1 MEKRKQ
7 LTAIAVLHHYAGRT
21 KFRLHSKIVMTVRI
35 KRIKKDIETINAFN
49 ATPGYGVTRP
59 TFSPE
64 YHGAVTH
71 VVEELKKTGAEI
83 SICRA
88 GNIRGRI
95 PGSGKD
101 GPAIMM
107 GSHLDTVAHGGQFDG
122 VVGVVT
128 ALEAARIIVEDK
140 ITHRLPVDVVIFTEE
155 EGSRFGRGLLGSSVW
170 TGQMETEQLASIK
183 DDRGVSY
190 PEAMAQAGL
199 IIDDH
204 SRLQPRDIRAMLEV
218 HIEQGAVLEKR
229 GHRIGL
235 VEAIAGIRQL
245 MITIKGTADHAG
257 TTPMEDRSDPLQAA
271 ARAIIAVD
279 EIARNTGPNT
289 VATVGRIACEPAQV
303 NVIPGLARFS
313 VDVRNSEKTILESAV
328 AAICQTVKEICV
340 KRGLVFEIVQL
351 SEAEPVALS
360 KSIIDLLEEK
370 AREINVAPYRMISG
384 AGHDTA
390 LVAKLTEA
398 GMIFVPSRDGL
409 SHCPQEYTR
418 LEDIALGCEILLA
431 TVVQLA

>member
-1 MEKRKQ
+1 
-7 LTAIAVLHHYAGRT
+7 
-21 KFRLHSKIVMTVRI
+21 MTIQIERI
-35 KRIKKDIETINAFN
+35 QSDIEAINSFN
-49 ATPGYGVTRP
+49 ATPGSGISRP
-59 TFSPE
+59 TFSQE
-64 YHGAVTH
+64 YQYATSY
-71 VVEELKKTGAEI
+71 VVEELNKIGAEI
-83 SICRA
+83 SICLA

-95 PGSGKD
+95 SGSSKD

-140 ITHRLPVDVVIFTEE
+140 ITHRLPVDVVIFAEE
-155 EGSRFGRGLLGSSVW
+155 EGSRFGRGLLGSSIC
-170 TGQMETEQLASIK
+170 TGQMNTERLASIK
-183 DDRGVSY
+183 DDRGISY

-204 SRLQPRDIRAMLEV
+204 RRLKPRNIRAMLEI
-218 HIEQGAVLEKR
+218 HIEQGAVLENS

-245 MITIKGTADHAG
+245 NITIKGTADHAG

-271 ARAIIAVD
+271 AEIILAVD
-279 EIARNTGPNT
+279 KIARNTGPNT
-289 VATVGRIACEPAQV
+289 VATVGRITCEPAQV
-303 NVIPGLARFS
+303 NVIPGLVKLS
-313 VDVRNSEKTILESAV
+313 VDVRDSNKTLLETAV
-328 AAICQTVKEICV
+328 TAINQTVKEICAA
-340 KRGLVFEIVQL
+340 RGLVFEIAQL
-351 SEAEPVALS
+351 SEAEPVTLA
-360 KSIIDLLEEK
+360 KNIIDLLAEN
-370 AREINVAPYRMISG
+370 AREKNVQPYKMISG

-390 LVAKLTEA
+390 LIAEIAEA

-431 TVVQLA
+431 TVVELAT

>member
-1 MEKRKQ
+1 MRLLCCMRSGRIPYPSFVNYKKS
-7 LTAIAVLHHYAGRT
+7 TKIA
-21 KFRLHSKIVMTVRI
+21 MTVRI
-35 KRIKKDIETINAFN
+35 SRIQNDIETINEFN
-49 ATPGYGVTRP
+49 ATPGFGVTRS

-64 YHGAVTH
+64 YQGAVTY
-71 VVEELKKTGAEI
+71 VVEELKKIGAGV

-95 PGSGKD
+95 PGSGED

-107 GSHLDTVAHGGQFDG
+107 GSHLDTVVHGGQFDG

-140 ITHRLPVDVVIFTEE
+140 IAHQLPIDVVIFAEE
-155 EGSRFGRGLLGSSVW
+155 EGSRFGRGLLGSSIW
-170 TGQMETEQLASIK
+170 TGQLETEQIESIK

-190 PEAMAQAGL
+190 QEAMSQAGL
-199 IIDDH
+199 KLDDH
-204 SRLQPRDIRAMLEV
+204 GKLKPRDIRAMLEV

-245 MITIKGTADHAG
+245 NITIIGTADHAG
-257 TTPMEDRSDPLQAA
+257 TTPMEGRLDPLQTA
-271 ARAIIAVD
+271 ARIIIAVD
-279 EIARNTGPNT
+279 KIARNTGPNT
-289 VATVGRIACEPAQV
+289 VATVGRITCEPAQV
-303 NVIPGLARFS
+303 NVIPGLVRFS
-313 VDVRNSEKTILESAV
+313 IDVRDSNKIMLASAV
-328 AAICQTVKEICV
+328 TAINQTVKEICAE
-340 KRGLVFEIVQL
+340 RGLLFEIVQL
-351 SEAEPVALS
+351 SEAEPVTLS

-370 AREINVAPYRMISG
+370 AREKKVAPYKMVSG

-390 LVAKLTEA
+390 LIAELTEA

-409 SHCPQEYTR
+409 SHCPQEFTR

-431 TVVQLA
+431 TIIQLAA

>member
-1 MEKRKQ
+1 
-7 LTAIAVLHHYAGRT
+7 
-21 KFRLHSKIVMTVRI
+21 MTIQIERI
-35 KRIKKDIETINAFN
+35 QSDIEAINSFN
-49 ATPGYGVTRP
+49 ATPGSGISRP
-59 TFSPE
+59 TFSQE
-64 YHGAVTH
+64 YQYATSY
-71 VVEELKKTGAEI
+71 VVEELNKIGAEI
-83 SICRA
+83 SICLA

-95 PGSGKD
+95 SGSSKD

-140 ITHRLPVDVVIFTEE
+140 ITHQLPVDVVIFAEE
-155 EGSRFGRGLLGSSVW
+155 EGSRFGRGLLGSSIW
-170 TGQMETEQLASIK
+170 TGQMKTERLASIK
-183 DDRGVSY
+183 DDRGISY

-204 SRLQPRDIRAMLEV
+204 RRLKPRNIRAMLEI
-218 HIEQGAVLEKR
+218 HIEQGAVLENS

-245 MITIKGTADHAG
+245 NITIKGTADHAG

-271 ARAIIAVD
+271 AEIILAVD
-279 EIARNTGPNT
+279 KIARNTGPNT
-289 VATVGRIACEPAQV
+289 VATVGRITCEPAQV
-303 NVIPGLARFS
+303 NVIPGLVKLS
-313 VDVRNSEKTILESAV
+313 VDVRDSNKTMLETAV
-328 AAICQTVKEICV
+328 TTINHTVKEICV
-340 KRGLVFEIVQL
+340 ARGLVFEIAQL
-351 SEAEPVALS
+351 SEAEPVTLA
-360 KSIIDLLEEK
+360 KNIIDLLAEN
-370 AREINVAPYRMISG
+370 ARKKNVPPHKMISG

-390 LVAKLTEA
+390 LIAEIAEA

-431 TVVQLA
+431 TVVELAT